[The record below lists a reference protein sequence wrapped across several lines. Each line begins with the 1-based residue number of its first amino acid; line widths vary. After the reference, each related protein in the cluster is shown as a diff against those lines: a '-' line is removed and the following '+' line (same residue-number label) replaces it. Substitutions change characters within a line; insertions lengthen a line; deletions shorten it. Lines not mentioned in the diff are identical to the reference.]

1 MKNIILLT
9 SIILGLS
16 SAFGWDFSNSLFGNN
31 TTNGY
36 YNTYNNHR
44 PYNPY
49 RFQNSVFNNFN
60 RLNYNR
66 YHNHHRHPRLYNNAT
81 GYPNGFYNG
90 SLSPNQRFNS
100 FFRPRYQGL
109 TGFSPSIRESLPTC
123 DTNSYYINNR
133 GAISCNHEV
142 DGSATVRIIQD

>member
-1 MKNIILLT
+1 MKNIILTTIILLT
-9 SIILGLS
+9 SLC
-16 SAFGWDFSNSLFGNN
+16 AFGWDFSNSLFTNN
-31 TTNGY
+31 TSNGY
-36 YNTYNNHR
+36 YNSYNNGYR

-49 RFQNSVFNNFN
+49 RFSNNFINNNRFRHKFNRFN
-60 RLNYNR
+60 RLYNS
-66 YHNHHRHPRLYNNAT
+66 N

-90 SLSPNQRFNS
+90 RLSPNARFNP
-100 FFRPRYQGL
+100 FYRPNYQGL

-142 DGSATVRIIQD
+142 NGSATVKIIQD